1 MSREGVPGRHGRQD
15 QVERAHGNT
24 EQVLALLHEQK
35 GAPPEDVDADEVAT
49 LHEDLC
55 DKDDFFSL
63 RRYEEGEFPTLA
75 SISATCERITEVLK
89 EEVASAGSDHEYVEH
104 IQNQMR
110 FLQGRVQQ
118 LEYAVVSYART
129 VARFYRV
136 KLSRELLDEDD
147 FKERM
152 TQVDQQRRR
161 QHNVLLDTL
170 RSINTLVSELA
181 SEGYLDDLHIDYW
194 GPDSNAD
201 PTSDLRLFES
211 SQLLDSN
218 RDMIRDWAITAD
230 IAKSFQDID
239 TKLKTKKAE

>member
-1 MSREGVPGRHGRQD
+1 
-15 QVERAHGNT
+15 
-24 EQVLALLHEQK
+24 
-35 GAPPEDVDADEVAT
+35 
-49 LHEDLC
+49 
-55 DKDDFFSL
+55 
-63 RRYEEGEFPTLA
+63 
-75 SISATCERITEVLK
+75 VLK

-104 IQNQMR
+104 VKNQIR

-118 LEYAVVSYART
+118 LEYAVVSYAAT

-136 KLSRELLDEDD
+136 KLSRELLDGDD

-152 TQVDQQRRR
+152 TQVDRQRRR
-161 QHNVLLDTL
+161 QHNVLLETL
-170 RSINTLVSELA
+170 RSINNLVSELA

-194 GPDSNAD
+194 SPDSNPGPA
-201 PTSDLRLFES
+201 SELRLFET

-239 TKLKTKKAE
+239 TNLKTKKAE